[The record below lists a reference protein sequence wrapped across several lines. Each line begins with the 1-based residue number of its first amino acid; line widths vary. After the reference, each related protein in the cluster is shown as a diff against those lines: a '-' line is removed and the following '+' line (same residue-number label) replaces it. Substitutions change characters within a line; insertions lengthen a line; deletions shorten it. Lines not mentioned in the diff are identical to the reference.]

1 MVSLLSIQPHHQQLN
16 NMDSFDTGAGRNN
29 EDFSARSR
37 HMALTF
43 GRQWTIFKDK
53 ITPHVAPRWIFS
65 SFMLLFFMLRVIIGG
80 GWFVICYALG
90 IYYLN
95 LLIDFLSPRID
106 PEFQAA
112 QEDADPDSGP
122 SLPTRVND
130 EFRPFVRRLPEFKF
144 WYQGT
149 KATLISLFLSMFDIF
164 DLPVFWPILLLY
176 FFVLTFLT
184 LRRQIQHMYK
194 HKYVPWTSGKTRYGQ
209 G

>member
-1 MVSLLSIQPHHQQLN
+1 MSVTLN
-16 NMDSFDTGAGRNN
+16 
-29 EDFSARSR
+29 
-37 HMALTF
+37 
-43 GRQWTIFKDK
+43 RQWTIFKDK

-65 SFMLLFFMLRVIIGG
+65 SLVLLFFMMRVIFGG
-80 GWFVICYALG
+80 GWYVICYALG

-106 PEFQAA
+106 PEFRAS
-112 QEDADPDSGP
+112 QEDVDPDSGP

-194 HKYVPWTSGKTRYGQ
+194 HQYVPWTSGKTRYGQ